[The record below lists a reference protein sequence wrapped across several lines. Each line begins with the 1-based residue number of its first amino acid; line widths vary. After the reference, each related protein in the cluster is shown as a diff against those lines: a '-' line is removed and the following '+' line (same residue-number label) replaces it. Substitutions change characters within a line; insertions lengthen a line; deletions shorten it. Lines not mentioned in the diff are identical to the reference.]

1 MGFKILGV
9 LRRNK
14 NRFPVKNMGLIFRY
28 LLQQGYIKDEE
39 EAIKYF
45 EIIEKKL
52 EDTPIVFRLKILNTF
67 TLISNKS
74 VNFIPIKN
82 KITSDIKRLV
92 KEIHNQGQLK
102 NYIEDLI
109 NFFRGIII
117 IEEFEKHP
125 DIFTILKDLTE
136 KIILD
141 KNDLFISSRNSFF

>member
-1 MGFKILGV
+1 
-9 LRRNK
+9 
-14 NRFPVKNMGLIFRY
+14 MGLIFRY